1 MHGPPEPLHEDRW
14 LLAFDKP
21 AGLRAV
27 PGRGAEKADCLAAR
41 VQARWPDALVVHR
54 LDEAT
59 SGLMLMAR
67 GAAMQRALSA
77 LFAARQVEKRY
88 VALAHGCPPA
98 QDVDAEGWARIDL
111 PLARD
116 WPRRPRSK
124 VDFAHG
130 RPSLT
135 LWRALA
141 EKETP
146 AWADGKTLC
155 RLELRPV
162 TGRSHQLRVHLL
174 ASGCPI
180 AGDALY
186 GPSDGVQD
194 AAPRL
199 MLHAAALRFTHPGTG
214 QELRL
219 ECAVPF

>member
-1 MHGPPEPLHEDRW
+1 MGQKLSMSESARFVMPVIAEN
-14 LLAFDKP
+14 AFTVSVSLIYSAVTGAIS
-21 AGLRAV
+21 AGS
-27 PGRGAEKADCLAAR
+27 LAAAT
-41 VQARWPDALVVHR
+41 VGNQA
-54 LDEAT
+54 
-59 SGLMLMAR
+59 MNMI
-67 GAAMQRALSA
+67 SA
-77 LFAARQVEKRY
+77 LFAARQVDKRY

-98 QDVDAEGWARIDL
+98 EDVDTDGWARIAL

-124 VDFAHG
+124 VDKEHG

-141 EKETP
+141 QQETP

-186 GPSDGVQD
+186 D
-194 AAPRL
+194 APDNAPRL
-199 MLHAAALRFTHPGTG
+199 MLHAAALRFTHPASG
-214 QELRL
+214 QEVRL
-219 ECAVPF
+219 ECAAPF

>member
-1 MHGPPEPLHEDRW
+1 MHEPPEPLHEDRW

-67 GAAMQRALSA
+67 GAAMQPALSA

-135 LWRALA
+135 LWRALPLGA
-141 EKETP
+141 LP

-186 GPSDGVQD
+186 GPPDGVQD

-199 MLHAAALRFTHPGTG
+199 MLHAAALRLPHPGTG

>member
-1 MHGPPEPLHEDRW
+1 MHEAPDPLYEDRW

-21 AGLRAV
+21 AGLLAV

-67 GAAMQRALSA
+67 GAEMQRALSS
-77 LFAARQVEKRY
+77 LFAARQVDKRY

-124 VDFAHG
+124 VDMAHG

-141 EKETP
+141 QEAP
-146 AWADGKTLC
+146 AWSAGRTLW
-155 RLELRPV
+155 RLELQPV

-186 GPSDGVQD
+186 DVQD

-199 MLHAAALRFTHPGTG
+199 MLHAAALRFAHPASG
-214 QELRL
+214 QALAL
-219 ECAVPF
+219 QCAAPF

>member
-1 MHGPPEPLHEDRW
+1 MYKPPEPLYEDRW

-21 AGLRAV
+21 AGLLAV
-27 PGRGAEKADCLAAR
+27 PGRGAGKADCLAAR
-41 VQARWPDALVVHR
+41 VQRRWPDALVVHR

-67 GAAMQRALSA
+67 GANMQRALSA
-77 LFAARQVEKRY
+77 LFAARQVEKHY

-98 QDVDAEGWARIDL
+98 EDVDAEGWARIAL

-116 WPRRPRSK
+116 WPRRPRSR
-124 VDFAHG
+124 VDWAQG
-130 RPSLT
+130 KPSLT

-141 EKETP
+141 EQETP

-155 RLELRPV
+155 RLELCPV

-174 ASGCPI
+174 ASGCSI

-186 GPSDGVQD
+186 DAPD

-199 MLHAAALRFTHPGTG
+199 MLHAAALRFTHPASG
-214 QELRL
+214 QDVRL
-219 ECAVPF
+219 ACGVPF

>member
-1 MHGPPEPLHEDRW
+1 MHEAPEPLYADRW

-21 AGLRAV
+21 AGLLAV
-27 PGRGAEKADCLAAR
+27 PGRGAEKADCLVAR

-67 GAAMQRALSA
+67 GAEMLRALSA
-77 LFAARQVEKRY
+77 LFATRQVDKRY

-98 QDVDAEGWARIDL
+98 EDVDADGWARIDL

-124 VDFAHG
+124 VDPEHG

-135 LWRALA
+135 LWRVLA
-141 EKETP
+141 EQETP

-174 ASGCPI
+174 ACGCTI

-186 GPSDGVQD
+186 D
-194 AAPRL
+194 APDKAPRL
-199 MLHAAALRFTHPGTG
+199 MLHAAALRLMHPASE
-214 QELRL
+214 QALAL
-219 ECAVPF
+219 QSAAPF

>member
-1 MHGPPEPLHEDRW
+1 MHEPPALIYADRW

-21 AGLRAV
+21 AGLLAV
-27 PGRGAEKADCLAAR
+27 PGRGADKADCLAAR

-67 GAAMQRALSA
+67 GAEMQRTLSA
-77 LFAARQVEKRY
+77 LFAARQVDKRY

-98 QDVDAEGWARIDL
+98 ENVDAGGWARIDL

-124 VDFAHG
+124 VDMGHG

-135 LWRALA
+135 LWRTLA
-141 EKETP
+141 QHEAP
-146 AWADGKTLC
+146 AWADGITLC

-174 ASGCPI
+174 ACGCPI
-180 AGDALY
+180 AGDVLY
-186 GPSDGVQD
+186 D
-194 AAPRL
+194 APDNAPRL
-199 MLHAAALRFTHPGTG
+199 MLHAAALRLTHPTSG
-214 QELRL
+214 QTLAL
-219 ECAVPF
+219 QSAAPF